1 MNRVSRRLVGALAVL
16 LLFSPI
22 VGGAGA
28 SRVARAQVD
37 GTVYISPTYGWSV
50 VWDDELW
57 EVTDE
62 SSEDVGDLL
71 QLEDPLNTV
80 YFESYEGFEGNA
92 LDCVAAEVDELAEE
106 DAESIAAGRDA
117 SGDEILGGDSNTA
130 YAVYTFTYT
139 LDDVVIDLV
148 EYNECRRL
156 SDDSVL
162 EISQLTVRE
171 AYNDASPAVQAL
183 LAAVTMPGDE
193 VADEPETTS
202 GDDRDDGDD
211 DGRMTF
217 AQITDISDDVSID
230 INAFWADI
238 FTEKDMFY
246 VPPFYEVFD
255 ESASPPCSEDP
266 IDAGT
271 RGPFYCGLNQTI
283 YLDLVI
289 MQQATEG
296 YGAPAIHYA
305 LAHEAGHDVQ
315 FQLGI
320 SWSGAPSVERE
331 LEADCMAGAFL
342 ETSVDAG
349 DMTEGEFFGLL
360 EFAQFIGDPPGI
372 SASDEGSH
380 GMGSQ
385 RVAMLLRG
393 FYNGVDGCGTF
404 EE

>member
-16 LLFSPI
+16 LLLSPI
-22 VGGAGA
+22 VGREATV
-28 SRVARAQVD
+28 RVARAQVD
-37 GTVYISPTYGWSV
+37 GAVYTSPTYGWSV
-50 VWDDELW
+50 VWDDDLW

-80 YFESYEGFEGNA
+80 YFESYEGFDGNA
-92 LDCVAAEVDELAEE
+92 LDCVAAEVEELAEQ
-106 DAESIAAGRDA
+106 DAESIAPGRDA
-117 SGDEILGGDSNTA
+117 GGEDIVGGDADSA
-130 YAVYTFTYT
+130 YAVYTFTFN
-139 LDDVVIDLV
+139 LEDDVVIDLV

-156 SDDSVL
+156 SEDAVL

-171 AYNDASPAVQAL
+171 AYNDASPAVQDL
-183 LAAVTMPGDE
+183 LAAVTMPGDN
-193 VADEPETTS
+193 VADEPENTS
-202 GDDRDDGDD
+202 GDDGAD

-217 AQITDISDDVSID
+217 AQITDISDDVSVD
-230 INAFWADI
+230 INGFWADT
-238 FTEKDMFY
+238 FTEKDLFY

-289 MQQATEG
+289 MQQVTEG
-296 YGAPAIHYA
+296 YSAPAIHYV

-342 ETSVDAG
+342 ATSVDAG
-349 DMTEGEFFGLL
+349 EMTEGEFFGLL

-372 SASDEGSH
+372 TASDEGAH

-404 EE
+404 EG